1 MLLMIAGDSAL
12 LPWPMKD
19 YTGVPSE
26 QQVSSARLSQ
36 VRVPGGARLRPVQ
49 GEGAPPAK
57 AIESIVQNSSAAGVR
72 QRHPT

>member
-36 VRVPGGARLRPVQ
+36 ARVPGWSTPSAGSRRGGAAR
-49 GEGAPPAK
+49 
-57 AIESIVQNSSAAGVR
+57 
-72 QRHPT
+72 